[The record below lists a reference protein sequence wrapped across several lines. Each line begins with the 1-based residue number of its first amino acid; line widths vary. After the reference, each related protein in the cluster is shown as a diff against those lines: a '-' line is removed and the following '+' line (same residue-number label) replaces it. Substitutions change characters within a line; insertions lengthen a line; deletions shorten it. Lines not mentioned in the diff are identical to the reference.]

1 MAYSYKQYVEFIS
14 MSNLSSTSEYNVV
27 FLPSNRTVRVNEGT
41 SLLESAAAAGIVI
54 TSICGGDGIC
64 GRCKMVIKKGNV
76 KSEVSSLLSR
86 DEIRAGMV
94 LACQA
99 YVHSDLIVEI
109 PEETR
114 AGDRLEIDKD
124 AYRFRAFHPGI
135 KTRKFEISP
144 LVRRFFVKLG
154 PPTLADNLAD
164 SQRLQD
170 YLSKITRTDS
180 IQIGLKVL
188 RRLPRVL
195 RDNNFA
201 LTVTVG
207 HRKDVLE
214 VVDVEDGD
222 LSGSNYFVVVDL
234 GTSSI
239 VAHLVDAVNI
249 RTVDAEACF
258 NSQSVYGREVTSR
271 IISAE
276 KKGMERLQELVIEDI
291 NRLIAILAERNNV
304 KLRDITSV
312 VVAGNTIMTHFLLG
326 LMPDNIRRNPYI
338 AVDIEP
344 PPFRAAEVGLKIN
357 PRGLLYTIPG
367 IGSWVGGDITAGILA
382 TGIYESDE
390 ICMLMDI
397 GTNGEIVV
405 GNKEWLVACSA
416 STGPALEGAGIK
428 CGMMAETGAIE
439 NVYWY
444 DGHFAWKVIGNI
456 EPHGICGSGIIDMV
470 AVLLENGI
478 IDRAGR
484 FIPGTY
490 PHLIEVN
497 GQLRLKISDNV
508 FITQDDLQNVIV
520 AKAAIFAASQILL
533 ERVNLGWNDVAKVY
547 IAGGFGSYIDRS
559 NAVKIGLLPDLPLSV
574 LQYVGNTSI
583 QGATIAALSQEANE
597 ILRVIRR
604 KTTYYD
610 LMGYPDYVAKF
621 KQAMFLPHTDISMFP
636 SVNMR
641 R

>member
-1 MAYSYKQYVEFIS
+1 
-14 MSNLSSTSEYNVV
+14 
-27 FLPSNRTVRVNEGT
+27 
-41 SLLESAAAAGIVI
+41 LLEAAVTAGIVI
-54 TSICGGDGIC
+54 PSICGGDGIC
-64 GRCKMVIKKGNV
+64 GRCKMVIKQGNV
-76 KSEVSSLLSR
+76 KSDVSSLLSR

-99 YVHSDLIVEI
+99 YIQSDLVVEI

-114 AGDRLEIDKD
+114 AGDRLEIDRD

-144 LVRRFFVKLG
+144 LVKRFFVELEL
-154 PPTLADNLAD
+154 PTLAGNVAD

-170 YLSKITRTDS
+170 YLSRITGTNS

-195 RDNNFA
+195 RENNFA
-201 LTVTVG
+201 VTVTAG
-207 HRKDVLE
+207 RRKDVLE
-214 VVDVEDGD
+214 IMDVEGGD
-222 LSGSNYFVVVDL
+222 LSRSNYFVVVDA
-234 GTSSI
+234 GTTTI
-239 VAHLVDAVNI
+239 VCHLLDVVNI

-258 NSQSVYGREVTSR
+258 NSQAIYGRDVTSR

-276 KKGMERLQELVIEDI
+276 KKGIERLQELLIEDI
-291 NRLIAILAERNNV
+291 NRLIAILAERNKV
-304 KLRDITSV
+304 KLHDITAV
-312 VVAGNTIMTHFLLG
+312 VVAGNTVMTHFLLG
-326 LMPDNIRRNPYI
+326 LMPDNIRRKPYI
-338 AVDIEP
+338 AVDVEP

-357 PRGLLYTIPG
+357 PRGLLYVIPG

-405 GNKEWLVACSA
+405 GNKEWMVACSA
-416 STGPALEGAGIK
+416 STGPALEGASVE

-439 NVYWY
+439 KVYWY
-444 DGHFAWKVIGNI
+444 DGRLAWKVIGNV
-456 EPHGICGSGIIDMV
+456 EPRGICGSGIIDMV

-484 FIPGTY
+484 FIPGSCSQ
-490 PHLIEVN
+490 LVEVD
-497 GQLRLKISDNV
+497 GQLRLKVSDKV
-508 FITQDDLQNVIV
+508 FITQDDLQNIIT
-520 AKAAIFAASQILL
+520 AKAAIFAASRILL
-533 ERVNLGWNDVAKVY
+533 ERVNLEWNDIARVY
-547 IAGGFGSYIDRS
+547 IAGGFGSYIDRA

-583 QGATIAALSQEANE
+583 QGATLAALSQEANE
-597 ILRVIRR
+597 ILRAIRR

-610 LMGYPDYVAKF
+610 LMGYPDYVDQF
-621 KQAMFLPHTDISMFP
+621 RQAMFLPHTDISMFP

-641 R
+641 

>member
-1 MAYSYKQYVEFIS
+1 MCGEFIS
-14 MSNLSSTSEYNVV
+14 MSNSSSTSEYRVV
-27 FLPSNRTVRVNEGT
+27 FLPSNRTVMVKEGA
-41 SLLESAAAAGIVI
+41 SLLESAVAAGIVI

-64 GRCKMVIKKGNV
+64 GRCKMAIKKGNV

-86 DEIRAGMV
+86 DEIRAGIV

-99 YVHSDLIVEI
+99 YVHSDLVVEI

-135 KTRKFEISP
+135 KTKKFEISP
-144 LVRRFFVKLG
+144 LVQRFFVKLG
-154 PPTLADNLAD
+154 SPTLVDNLAD

-170 YLSKITRTDS
+170 YLSKITRSS

-188 RRLPRVL
+188 RCLPRVL
-195 RDNNFA
+195 RDNDFA
-201 LTVTVG
+201 VTVTIG
-207 HRKDVLE
+207 LRKDVSE
-214 VVDVEDGD
+214 VMDVEGGD
-222 LSGSNYFVVVDL
+222 LSASNYSVVLDV

-239 VAHLVDAVNI
+239 VAHLVDAVKV

-258 NSQSVYGREVTSR
+258 NSQSVYGREVTTR

-304 KLRDITSV
+304 KLRDITFV
-312 VVAGNTIMTHFLLG
+312 VVAGNTVMTHFLLG

-357 PRGLLYTIPG
+357 PRGLLYIIPG

-439 NVYWY
+439 KVYWY
-444 DGHFAWKVIGNI
+444 DGHFAWKVIGNM
-456 EPHGICGSGIIDMV
+456 EPRGICGSGIIDIV

-478 IDRAGR
+478 IDRAGN
-484 FIPGTY
+484 FIPESY
-490 PHLIEVN
+490 PHIIEVD

-508 FITQDDLQNVIV
+508 FITQDDLQNIIV

-533 ERVNLGWNDVAKVY
+533 ERVNLEWNDIAKVY
-547 IAGGFGSYIDRS
+547 IAGGFGSYIDRA

-597 ILRVIRR
+597 ILRAIRR
-604 KTTYYD
+604 KITYYD
-610 LMGYPDYVAKF
+610 LMGYPDYVARF
-621 KQAMFLPHTDISMFP
+621 RQAMFLPHTDISMFP

-641 R
+641 Q